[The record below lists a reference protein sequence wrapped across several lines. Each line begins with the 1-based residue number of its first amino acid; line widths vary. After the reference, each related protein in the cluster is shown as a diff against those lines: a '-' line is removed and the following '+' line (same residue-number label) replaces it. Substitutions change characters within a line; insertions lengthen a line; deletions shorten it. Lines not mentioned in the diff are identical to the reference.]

1 MKSKWLAHKEKRIM
15 YSDYSNFEA
24 DQKSLQAEVNAV
36 DEIICQQ
43 PENSVLI
50 LVDVRGTTTTLEAV
64 EMFKHSSARTTPYL
78 QKVAV
83 LGITGIR
90 KVLLDVVSQYSGQ
103 EMTIFDDIEKAKS
116 NADIVVLS
124 MHWGK
129 VWVLQRE
136 PG

>member
-1 MKSKWLAHKEKRIM
+1 M

-50 LVDVRGTTTTLEAV
+50 LVDVRGTTTTLDAV
-64 EMFKHSSARTTPYL
+64 ELFKNSSARTTHHVR
-78 QKVAV
+78 KVAV

-103 EMTIFDDIEKAKS
+103 EMTIFDDIEKAKDWLVETDESS
-116 NADIVVLS
+116 NL
-124 MHWGK
+124 
-129 VWVLQRE
+129 
-136 PG
+136 